1 MHIRPAT
8 SEDFDALRKV
18 ELAAF
23 ETLRKA
29 GAVRGPASASADQD
43 LQRYLDHGLLY
54 LAGNRNDAAVGFCG
68 GYIADGFLHIGELDV
83 HPDYQRQGLGRV
95 LVTTLL
101 AEGRAR
107 KLDGAT
113 LTTDRLVPFNAPF
126 YATLGFRLIEQQNA
140 SLRLRRILETEIEN
154 GLDPLRRVAMML
166 EF

>member
-68 GYIADGFLHIGELDV
+68 GHIADGFLHIGELDV

-101 AEGRAR
+101 AAGRAR

-126 YATLGFRLIEQQNA
+126 YATLGFHLIERHNA
-140 SLRLRRILETEIEN
+140 SRRLRRILETEIEN